1 MKMTTKVRRTP
12 TSRAVRQ
19 ALAWSVPC
27 LALGA
32 TGTTLAEEAGS
43 ETTVLESVVVEGAG
57 FSLPTEETGQY
68 APTDSQ
74 TATGL
79 TLSAR
84 ETPQS
89 LSVVTNQQIEDFNL
103 DSANKALEATPGVT
117 VEKVETDRT
126 YYTSR
131 GFDIQNF
138 QIDGLGAPFAYGNV
152 QGDIDTAVYD
162 RIEVIRGANGLM
174 SGSGSPSATVNFI
187 RKRPTPE
194 AQAEVELSAGSW
206 NRRRVEGDVSGPI
219 TEDKRIRGRLV
230 VAGEQ
235 GESYLDRYER
245 DRYVAYGVVEADLTD
260 NTILTA
266 GHTWQQN
273 NADSPLWG
281 ALPLYYTD
289 GTQTDYDRS
298 TATSSNWAYWDNQ
311 DRRTFV
317 ELEHHFTN
325 GWQTRAAINRVE
337 TEADAKLF
345 YMYGTPDPSTG
356 RGLYSYPSRYDYD
369 NEQWIADVQAKGPF
383 DLLGRTHELVA
394 GVNWTRSETDD
405 ISHYGED
412 IGTPL
417 PPLEQWDGNY
427 PEPDFTGGTGGSE
440 FTDRETAVY
449 SAARLNLNERTTAIL
464 GTRATWLDNT
474 GETYGTTRETS
485 YDAELTPYAGLVY
498 DLNDQL
504 SAYASY
510 TEIFEPQ
517 TEVDINRQRLDPIDG
532 VNYEVGLKAELLD
545 KRLNTSFAVFHTEQ
559 DNVAEPAGTIPGTVD
574 TYYRGADGITSQ
586 GIELT
591 AAGEI
596 LPGWRAMAGYTYVD
610 IENADGERARSF
622 IPKQMLRASTTY
634 RLPFLPKLTV
644 GGQLRWQ
651 SDISREQTSADGT
664 TRQDAYT
671 VVDLMARYEV
681 NNQVD
686 VTLNLNNVTDEKY
699 LTSLQW
705 DQGYY
710 GAPRNAM
717 LSVNW
722 RY

>member
-1 MKMTTKVRRTP
+1 MT
-12 TSRAVRQ
+12 
-19 ALAWSVPC
+19 LSVPC
-27 LALGA
+27 LLACNA
-32 TGTTLAEEAGS
+32 VAYAEETSTDA
-43 ETTVLESVVVEGAG
+43 TVLDSVVIEGSG
-57 FSLPTEETGQY
+57 FALPSEETGQY
-68 APTDSQ
+68 RPGSNS

-79 TLSAR
+79 NLTAR
-84 ETPQS
+84 DTPQS

-103 DSANKALEATPGVT
+103 DSANKALESTPGVT

-152 QGDIDTAVYD
+152 QGDIDTVVYD

-187 RKRPTPE
+187 RKRPTP
-194 AQAEVELSAGSW
+194 QTRAEVELSAGSW
-206 NRRRVEGDVSGPI
+206 DQRRVEGDVSGAL
-219 TEDKRIRGRLV
+219 TENKRVRGRLV
-230 VAGEQ
+230 VAGDQ

-245 DRYVAYGVVEADLTD
+245 DRYVAYGVIEADLTD
-260 NTILTA
+260 NTLLTA

-298 TATSSNWAYWDNQ
+298 TATSSDWSYWNNQ
-311 DRRTFV
+311 DRRSFV
-317 ELEHHFTN
+317 ELEHAFAN
-325 GWQTRAAINRVE
+325 GWETRAAINRVE

-356 RGLYSYPSRYDYD
+356 LGLYSYPSLYDYD
-369 NEQWIADVQAKGPF
+369 NEQWIADLQAKGPF
-383 DLLGRTHELVA
+383 DLFGRTHELVA
-394 GVNWTRSETDD
+394 GVNWTRSQTDD
-405 ISHYGED
+405 ISHFGED
-412 IGTPL
+412 IGTAL

-427 PEPDFTGGTGGSE
+427 PEPNFTGGTGGSE
-440 FTDRETAVY
+440 FTDKETAVY
-449 SAARLNLNERTTAIL
+449 SAARLNLTDRTTAIL

-474 GETYGTTRETS
+474 GESYGTTRETS

-498 DLNDQL
+498 DLNDQW

-545 KRLNTSFAVFHTEQ
+545 KRLNTSLSLFHTEQ
-559 DNVAEPAGTIPGTVD
+559 NNVAEAAGTIPGTAD
-574 TYYRGADGITSQ
+574 TYYRGAEGITSQ

-596 LPGWRAMAGYTYVD
+596 LPGWRASAGYTYVD
-610 IENADGERARSF
+610 IEDADGDRARSF

-651 SDISREQTSADGT
+651 SDISREQYFANGT

-681 NNQVD
+681 NKQVD
-686 VTLNLNNVTDEKY
+686 VTLNVNNVTDEKY

-722 RY
+722 KY